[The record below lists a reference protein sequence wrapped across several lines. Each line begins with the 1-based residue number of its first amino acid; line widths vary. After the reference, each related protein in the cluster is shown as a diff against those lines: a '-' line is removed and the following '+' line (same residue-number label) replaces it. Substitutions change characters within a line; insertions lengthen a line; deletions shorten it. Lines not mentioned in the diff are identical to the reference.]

1 MTSDMRQQ
9 AELVLMKKRLAL
21 GLRDNKSCLGR
32 GEKFSVAKA
41 RGGMEVAVRGGT
53 NQKQLTCC

>member
-9 AELVLMKKRLAL
+9 PELVLMKKRLAL
-21 GLRDNKSCLGR
+21 GLRDNKSGLGH

-41 RGGMEVAVRGGT
+41 RGGMEVAVRGVQIK
-53 NQKQLTCC
+53 NN